1 MTADGRRRY
10 ASTGSALVVAAIAA
24 YASYSHMRHLAL
36 AYGQDAAVATLLPV
50 SVDGMLVVAT
60 VALGDG
66 RRRRWSA
73 WLAFWTGV
81 VASVVANVLAAE
93 PSAIARCISAWP
105 AVAFLLVVEVITR
118 GARAGIL
125 RVPVPGVFDAV
136 EVHGE
141 TRPAVPDTPDAAAV
155 PDPAVTAPAD
165 SGPDTDG
172 HADITTDTA
181 ADAMAD
187 GGRTADKI
195 TRLRELH
202 PDMSTT
208 VMAAQLGLSDRTVRR
223 HLAAAN
229 HHAHSAAPT
238 T

>member
-1 MTADGRRRY
+1 MKPSRRA
-10 ASTGSALVVAAIAA
+10 ASTGAALLVAAIAA

-36 AYGQDAAVATLLPV
+36 AYGQDQAVATLLPV

-81 VASVVANVLAAE
+81 TASVIANILAAE

-118 GARAGIL
+118 GARAGTL

-141 TRPAVPDTPDAAAV
+141 TRPADRPRRRTGGRPSAATKVARAAARMPDAPV
-155 PDPAVTAPAD
+155 
-165 SGPDTDG
+165 
-172 HADITTDTA
+172 
-181 ADAMAD
+181 
-187 GGRTADKI
+187 DKI
-195 TRLRELH
+195 
-202 PDMSTT
+202 
-208 VMAAQLGLSDRTVRR
+208 AAKTGLSQRTVRR
-223 HLAAAN
+223 HLAALTVDASPDKTPNTQPVNGAPVPDFIDAN
-229 HHAHSAAPT
+229 
-238 T
+238 